1 MDQRTQSGDIFAFLA
16 KESPRFAANFFGFCG
31 IDRPKYAVNP
41 RLCYKYKTYC
51 KCESKLKFAL
61 KPGE

>member
-1 MDQRTQSGDIFAFLA
+1 MDQRTQSGDIFGQ
-16 KESPRFAANFFGFCG
+16 KIPPICGQFFGFGG